1 MRVQV
6 KGRNVLVTGSSMG
19 IGKGL
24 SECFAKEGANLV
36 LADHPG
42 QHERLEEWAA
52 ELGSIYGIKTWTFL
66 IDLTEPE
73 RSPAGK

>member
-1 MRVQV
+1 MKVHI

-52 ELGSIYGIKTWTFL
+52 ELGSTYQDQDMDLLCRSYGIRRTRT
-66 IDLTEPE
+66 TV
-73 RSPAGK
+73 